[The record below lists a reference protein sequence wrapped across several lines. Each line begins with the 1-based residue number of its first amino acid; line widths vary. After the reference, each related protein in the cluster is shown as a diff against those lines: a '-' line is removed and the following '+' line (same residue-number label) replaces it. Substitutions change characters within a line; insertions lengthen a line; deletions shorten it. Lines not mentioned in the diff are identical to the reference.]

1 MLFEDFIR
9 CFEMLA
15 AFNWFPTKEI
25 IPLTEKVY
33 LYFCSHFISF
43 F

>member
-33 LYFCSHFISF
+33 YIFVHNLTLF
-43 F
+43 